1 MSEKEQEQIFL
12 VSGICCADC
21 AKNFESELNDIDTIK
36 SADLNIL
43 TGKLKID
50 GQIELTE
57 LRKLGQKEN
66 YQIDYYNN
74 QVLAVPKKYYHAK
87 EFLVMVL
94 AGTLLLLAIVFE
106 KMQIGGQ
113 LSVGLYLLAIISGG
127 WNNFKKGFYSLQQK
141 KLNMSVLMSVAIIG
155 ACIIGQYEE
164 GATVA
169 FLYAIS
175 ELLENWSTEKARQSI
190 RNLMDLTPAKAI
202 VKRGREMVE
211 LLVGDVNVGD
221 IILIKPGAKIPL
233 DGSVVSGESAVD
245 EAHISGEAL
254 PRDKKIGADVFAGSI
269 NTYGFLEVV
278 VNKLAQDSTIAK
290 IINLVENAQS
300 QKSPMQKF
308 IEKFA
313 EIYTPVVMVLA
324 VMVGVIPPLL
334 YDGDYIGWLYRAL
347 ALLVVACPCAL
358 VISTPIAVVSAI
370 AQAAKNGVL
379 IKGGIHL
386 EGLADINA
394 IAFDKTGT
402 ITKGEPK
409 VQNVISLS
417 NIGENDILQ
426 IAASLESLSEH
437 HLARAI
443 TADSK
448 DKQINLENVY
458 NFIAIPGQ
466 GVKGVIKGQEYL
478 VGNTKLFN
486 NISPEINQLEQ
497 QGYSVIIVGTA
508 TTILGVITI
517 SDYLKDNIKTVIKRF
532 LQKNIAVSM
541 LTGDNSAVAT
551 LVATESGIKEFFANL
566 LPEEK
571 MLVIKKMKESKKVAM
586 VGDGINDAPAL
597 ALADVGIAMGKNGT
611 AVALETADIVLMK
624 DDIAK
629 LDYVMELSK
638 QTKNI
643 IKQNITFALLIK
655 FFAIISVFPGYLTLW
670 LAILADMGATVI
682 VTLNSMRL
690 LKKASNI

>member
-175 ELLENWSTEKARQSI
+175 ELLENWSTEKSRQSI

-269 NTYGFLEVV
+269 NTYGFLEVA

-324 VMVGVIPPLL
+324 VIVGVIPPLL

-409 VQNVISLS
+409 VQSVISLS

-517 SDYLKDNIKTVIKRF
+517 SDYLKDNIKPVIKRL

-541 LTGDNSAVAT
+541 LTGDNSAVAK

-597 ALADVGIAMGKNGT
+597 AIADIGIAMGKKGT
-611 AVALETADIVLMK
+611 AVALETADVVLMK

-655 FFAIISVFPGYLTLW
+655 FLAIISVFPGYLTLW

>member
-175 ELLENWSTEKARQSI
+175 ELLENWSTEKSRQSI

-269 NTYGFLEVV
+269 NTYGFLEVA

-409 VQNVISLS
+409 VQSVISLS

-517 SDYLKDNIKTVIKRF
+517 SDYLKDNIKPVIKRL

-597 ALADVGIAMGKNGT
+597 AIADIGIAMGKKGT
-611 AVALETADIVLMK
+611 AVALETADVVLMK

-638 QTKNI
+638 RTKNI

-655 FFAIISVFPGYLTLW
+655 FLAIISVFPGYLTLW

>member
-1 MSEKEQEQIFL
+1 
-12 VSGICCADC
+12 
-21 AKNFESELNDIDTIK
+21 
-36 SADLNIL
+36 
-43 TGKLKID
+43 
-50 GQIELTE
+50 
-57 LRKLGQKEN
+57 
-66 YQIDYYNN
+66 
-74 QVLAVPKKYYHAK
+74 
-87 EFLVMVL
+87 MVL

-269 NTYGFLEVV
+269 NTYGFLEVA

-597 ALADVGIAMGKNGT
+597 AIADIGIAMGKKGT
-611 AVALETADIVLMK
+611 AVALETADVVLMK

-638 QTKNI
+638 RTKNI

-655 FFAIISVFPGYLTLW
+655 FLAIISIFPGYLTLW

-690 LKKASNI
+690 LKKT

>member
-175 ELLENWSTEKARQSI
+175 ELLENWSTEKSRQSI

-269 NTYGFLEVV
+269 NTYGFLEVA

-409 VQNVISLS
+409 VQSVISLS

-517 SDYLKDNIKTVIKRF
+517 SDYLKDNIKPVIKRL

-541 LTGDNSAVAT
+541 LTGDNSAVAK

-571 MLVIKKMKESKKVAM
+571 ILVIKKMKESKKVAM

-597 ALADVGIAMGKNGT
+597 AIADIGIAMGKKGT
-611 AVALETADIVLMK
+611 AVALETADVVLMK

-629 LDYVMELSK
+629 LDYVIELSK
-638 QTKNI
+638 RTKNI

-655 FFAIISVFPGYLTLW
+655 FLAIISVFPGYLTLW

-690 LKKASNI
+690 LKKT

>member
-175 ELLENWSTEKARQSI
+175 ELLENWSTEKSRQSI

-269 NTYGFLEVV
+269 NTYGFLEVA

-409 VQNVISLS
+409 VQNVMRLS

-517 SDYLKDNIKTVIKRF
+517 SDYLKDNIKPVIKRL

-597 ALADVGIAMGKNGT
+597 AIADIGIAMGKKGT
-611 AVALETADIVLMK
+611 AVALETADVVLMK

-638 QTKNI
+638 RTKNI

-655 FFAIISVFPGYLTLW
+655 FLAIISVFPGYLTLW

>member
-269 NTYGFLEVV
+269 NTYGFLEVA

-517 SDYLKDNIKTVIKRF
+517 SDYLKDNIKPVIKRF

-597 ALADVGIAMGKNGT
+597 AIADIGIAMGKKGT
-611 AVALETADIVLMK
+611 AVALETADVVLMK

-638 QTKNI
+638 RTKNI

-655 FFAIISVFPGYLTLW
+655 FLAIISIFPGYLTLW

-690 LKKASNI
+690 LKKTSNI

>member
-175 ELLENWSTEKARQSI
+175 ELLENWSTEKSRQSI

-269 NTYGFLEVV
+269 NTYGFLEVA

-409 VQNVISLS
+409 VQSVISLS

-517 SDYLKDNIKTVIKRF
+517 SDYLKDNIKPVIKRL

-597 ALADVGIAMGKNGT
+597 AIADIGIAMGKKGT
-611 AVALETADIVLMK
+611 AVALETADVVLMK

-655 FFAIISVFPGYLTLW
+655 FLAIISVFPGYLTLW

-690 LKKASNI
+690 LKKT

>member
-175 ELLENWSTEKARQSI
+175 ELLENWSTEKSRQSI

-269 NTYGFLEVV
+269 NTYGFLEVA

-409 VQNVISLS
+409 VQRVISLS

-597 ALADVGIAMGKNGT
+597 AIADIGIAMGKKGT
-611 AVALETADIVLMK
+611 AVALETADVVLMK

-629 LDYVMELSK
+629 LDYVIELSK

-655 FFAIISVFPGYLTLW
+655 FLAIISVFPGYLTLW

-690 LKKASNI
+690 LKKT

>member
-175 ELLENWSTEKARQSI
+175 ELLENWSTEKSRQSI

-269 NTYGFLEVV
+269 NTYGFLEVA

-324 VMVGVIPPLL
+324 VIVGVIPPLL

-517 SDYLKDNIKTVIKRF
+517 SDYLKDNIKPVIKRL

-597 ALADVGIAMGKNGT
+597 AIADIGIAMGKKGT
-611 AVALETADIVLMK
+611 AVALETADVVLMK

-638 QTKNI
+638 RTKNI

-655 FFAIISVFPGYLTLW
+655 FLAIISIFPGYLTLW

>member
-175 ELLENWSTEKARQSI
+175 ELLENWSTEKSRQSI

-269 NTYGFLEVV
+269 NTYGFLEVA

-517 SDYLKDNIKTVIKRF
+517 SDYLKDNIKPVIKRL

-597 ALADVGIAMGKNGT
+597 AIADIGIAMGKKGT
-611 AVALETADIVLMK
+611 AVALETADVVLMK

-655 FFAIISVFPGYLTLW
+655 FLAIISVFPGYLTLW

-690 LKKASNI
+690 LKKTSNI

>member
-175 ELLENWSTEKARQSI
+175 ELLENWSTEKSRQSI

-269 NTYGFLEVV
+269 NTYGFLEVA

-517 SDYLKDNIKTVIKRF
+517 SDYLKDNIKPVIKRL

-541 LTGDNSAVAT
+541 LTGDNSAVAK

-597 ALADVGIAMGKNGT
+597 AIADIGIAMGKKGT
-611 AVALETADIVLMK
+611 AVALETADVVLMK

-638 QTKNI
+638 RTKNI

-655 FFAIISVFPGYLTLW
+655 FLAIISVFPGYLTLW

-690 LKKASNI
+690 LKKT

>member
-269 NTYGFLEVV
+269 NTYGFLEVA

-597 ALADVGIAMGKNGT
+597 AIADIGIAMGKKGT
-611 AVALETADIVLMK
+611 AVALETADVVLMK

-638 QTKNI
+638 RTKNI

-655 FFAIISVFPGYLTLW
+655 FLAIISIFPGYLTLW

>member
-175 ELLENWSTEKARQSI
+175 ELLENWSTEKSRQSI

-269 NTYGFLEVV
+269 NTYGFLEVA

-324 VMVGVIPPLL
+324 VIVGVIPPLL

-517 SDYLKDNIKTVIKRF
+517 SDYLKDNIKPVIKRL

-597 ALADVGIAMGKNGT
+597 AIADIGIAMGKKGT

-655 FFAIISVFPGYLTLW
+655 FLAIISVFPGYLTLW

>member
-1 MSEKEQEQIFL
+1 
-12 VSGICCADC
+12 
-21 AKNFESELNDIDTIK
+21 
-36 SADLNIL
+36 
-43 TGKLKID
+43 
-50 GQIELTE
+50 
-57 LRKLGQKEN
+57 
-66 YQIDYYNN
+66 
-74 QVLAVPKKYYHAK
+74 
-87 EFLVMVL
+87 MVL

-175 ELLENWSTEKARQSI
+175 ELLENWSTEKSRQSI

-269 NTYGFLEVV
+269 NTYGFLEVA

-409 VQNVISLS
+409 VQRVISLS

-541 LTGDNSAVAT
+541 LTGDNSAVAK

-597 ALADVGIAMGKNGT
+597 AIADIGIAMGKKGT
-611 AVALETADIVLMK
+611 AVALETADVVLMK

-655 FFAIISVFPGYLTLW
+655 FLAIISVFPGYLTLW

-690 LKKASNI
+690 LKKT

>member
-190 RNLMDLTPAKAI
+190 RNLTDLTPAKAI

-254 PRDKKIGADVFAGSI
+254 PRDKKVGADVFAGSI

-597 ALADVGIAMGKNGT
+597 AIADIGIAMGKKGT
-611 AVALETADIVLMK
+611 AVALETADVVLMK

-638 QTKNI
+638 RTKNI

-655 FFAIISVFPGYLTLW
+655 FLAIISIFPGYLTLW

-690 LKKASNI
+690 LKKT

>member
-175 ELLENWSTEKARQSI
+175 ELLENWSTEKSRQSI

-269 NTYGFLEVV
+269 NTYGFLEVA

-409 VQNVISLS
+409 VQSVISLS

-517 SDYLKDNIKTVIKRF
+517 SDYLKDNIKPVIKRF

-541 LTGDNSAVAT
+541 LTGDNSAVAK

-597 ALADVGIAMGKNGT
+597 AIADIGIAMGKKGT
-611 AVALETADIVLMK
+611 AVALETADVVLMK

-655 FFAIISVFPGYLTLW
+655 FLAIISVFPGYLTLW

>member
-175 ELLENWSTEKARQSI
+175 ELLENWSTEKSRQSI

-269 NTYGFLEVV
+269 NTYGFLEVA

-517 SDYLKDNIKTVIKRF
+517 SDYLKDNIKPVIKRF

-541 LTGDNSAVAT
+541 LTGDNSAVAK

-597 ALADVGIAMGKNGT
+597 AIADIGIAMGKKGT
-611 AVALETADIVLMK
+611 AVALETADVVLMK

-655 FFAIISVFPGYLTLW
+655 FLAIISVFPGYLTLW

>member
-269 NTYGFLEVV
+269 NTYGFLEVA

-517 SDYLKDNIKTVIKRF
+517 SDYLKDNIKPVIKRL

-541 LTGDNSAVAT
+541 LTGDNSAVAK
-551 LVATESGIKEFFANL
+551 LGATESGSKEFFANL

-597 ALADVGIAMGKNGT
+597 AIADIGIAMGKKGT
-611 AVALETADIVLMK
+611 AVALETADVVLMK

-638 QTKNI
+638 RTKNI

-655 FFAIISVFPGYLTLW
+655 FLAIISIFPGYLTLW

>member
-175 ELLENWSTEKARQSI
+175 ELLENWSTEKSRQSI

-269 NTYGFLEVV
+269 NTYGFLEVA

-517 SDYLKDNIKTVIKRF
+517 SDYLKDNIKPVIKRF

>member
-74 QVLAVPKKYYHAK
+74 QVLAAPKKYYHAK

-269 NTYGFLEVV
+269 NTYGFLEVA

-517 SDYLKDNIKTVIKRF
+517 SDYLKDNIKTVIKRL

-597 ALADVGIAMGKNGT
+597 AIADIGIAMGKKGT
-611 AVALETADIVLMK
+611 AVALETADVVLMK

-638 QTKNI
+638 RTKNI

-655 FFAIISVFPGYLTLW
+655 FLAIISIFPGYLTLW

>member
-175 ELLENWSTEKARQSI
+175 ELLENWSTEKSRQSI

-269 NTYGFLEVV
+269 NTYGFLEVA

-409 VQNVISLS
+409 VQSVISLS

-517 SDYLKDNIKTVIKRF
+517 SDYLKDNIKPVIKRF

-597 ALADVGIAMGKNGT
+597 AIADIGIAMGKKGT
-611 AVALETADIVLMK
+611 AVALETADVVLMK

-655 FFAIISVFPGYLTLW
+655 FLAIISVFPGYLTLW

-690 LKKASNI
+690 LKKT

>member
-175 ELLENWSTEKARQSI
+175 ELLENWSTEKSRQSI

-269 NTYGFLEVV
+269 NTYGFLEVA

-409 VQNVISLS
+409 V
-417 NIGENDILQ
+417 
-426 IAASLESLSEH
+426 
-437 HLARAI
+437 
-443 TADSK
+443 
-448 DKQINLENVY
+448 
-458 NFIAIPGQ
+458 
-466 GVKGVIKGQEYL
+466 
-478 VGNTKLFN
+478 
-486 NISPEINQLEQ
+486 
-497 QGYSVIIVGTA
+497 
-508 TTILGVITI
+508 
-517 SDYLKDNIKTVIKRF
+517 
-532 LQKNIAVSM
+532 
-541 LTGDNSAVAT
+541 
-551 LVATESGIKEFFANL
+551 
-566 LPEEK
+566 
-571 MLVIKKMKESKKVAM
+571 
-586 VGDGINDAPAL
+586 
-597 ALADVGIAMGKNGT
+597 
-611 AVALETADIVLMK
+611 
-624 DDIAK
+624 
-629 LDYVMELSK
+629 
-638 QTKNI
+638 
-643 IKQNITFALLIK
+643 
-655 FFAIISVFPGYLTLW
+655 
-670 LAILADMGATVI
+670 
-682 VTLNSMRL
+682 
-690 LKKASNI
+690 

>member
-254 PRDKKIGADVFAGSI
+254 PRDKKVGADVFAGSI

-597 ALADVGIAMGKNGT
+597 AIADIGIAMGKKGT
-611 AVALETADIVLMK
+611 AVALETADVVLMK

-682 VTLNSMRL
+682 VTLNSLRL
-690 LKKASNI
+690 LKKT

>member
-106 KMQIGGQ
+106 KMQIGGP
-113 LSVGLYLLAIISGG
+113 LAVALYLLAIISGG

-175 ELLENWSTEKARQSI
+175 ELLENWSTEKSRQSI

-269 NTYGFLEVV
+269 NTYGFLEVA

-597 ALADVGIAMGKNGT
+597 AIADIGIAMGKKGT
-611 AVALETADIVLMK
+611 AVALETADVVLMK

-638 QTKNI
+638 RTKNI

-655 FFAIISVFPGYLTLW
+655 FLAIISIFPGYLTLW

-690 LKKASNI
+690 LKKT

>member
-175 ELLENWSTEKARQSI
+175 ELLENWSTEKSRQSI

-269 NTYGFLEVV
+269 NTYGFLEVA

-517 SDYLKDNIKTVIKRF
+517 SDYLKDNIKPVIKRF

-541 LTGDNSAVAT
+541 LTGDNSAVAK

-597 ALADVGIAMGKNGT
+597 AIADIGIAMGKKGT
-611 AVALETADIVLMK
+611 AVALETADVVLMK

-638 QTKNI
+638 RTKNI

-655 FFAIISVFPGYLTLW
+655 FLAIISVFPGYLTLW

-690 LKKASNI
+690 LKKT

>member
-175 ELLENWSTEKARQSI
+175 ELLENWSTEKSRQSI

-269 NTYGFLEVV
+269 NTYGFLEVA

-486 NISPEINQLEQ
+486 NISSEINQLEQ

-597 ALADVGIAMGKNGT
+597 AIADIGIAMGKKGT
-611 AVALETADIVLMK
+611 AVALETADVVLMK

-638 QTKNI
+638 RTKNI

-655 FFAIISVFPGYLTLW
+655 FLAIISVFPGYLTLW

-690 LKKASNI
+690 LKKT

>member
-175 ELLENWSTEKARQSI
+175 ELLENWSTEKSRQSI

-269 NTYGFLEVV
+269 NTYGFLEVA

-517 SDYLKDNIKTVIKRF
+517 SDYLKDNIKPVIKRF
-532 LQKNIAVSM
+532 LEKNIAVSM

-597 ALADVGIAMGKNGT
+597 AIADIGIAMGKKGT
-611 AVALETADIVLMK
+611 AVALETADVVLMK

-638 QTKNI
+638 RTKNI

-655 FFAIISVFPGYLTLW
+655 FLAIISVFPGYLTLW

>member
-74 QVLAVPKKYYHAK
+74 QVLAVPKKYYQSK

-175 ELLENWSTEKARQSI
+175 ELLENWSTEKSRQSI

-269 NTYGFLEVV
+269 NTYGFLEVA

-597 ALADVGIAMGKNGT
+597 AIADIGIAMGKKGT
-611 AVALETADIVLMK
+611 AVALETADVVLMK

-655 FFAIISVFPGYLTLW
+655 FLAIISVFPGYLTLW

>member
-175 ELLENWSTEKARQSI
+175 ELLENWSTEKSRQSI

-269 NTYGFLEVV
+269 NTYGFLEVA

-597 ALADVGIAMGKNGT
+597 AIADIGIAMGKKGT
-611 AVALETADIVLMK
+611 AVALETADVVLMK

-638 QTKNI
+638 RTKNI

-655 FFAIISVFPGYLTLW
+655 FLAIISVFPGYLTLW

-690 LKKASNI
+690 LKKTSNI

>member
-175 ELLENWSTEKARQSI
+175 ELLENWSTEKSRQSI

-269 NTYGFLEVV
+269 NTYGFLEVA

-300 QKSPMQKF
+300 QKSTMQKF

-402 ITKGEPK
+402 LTKGEPK
-409 VQNVISLS
+409 VQRVISLS

-517 SDYLKDNIKTVIKRF
+517 SDYLKDNIKPVIKRF

-597 ALADVGIAMGKNGT
+597 AIADIGIAMGKKGT
-611 AVALETADIVLMK
+611 AVALETADVVLMK

-638 QTKNI
+638 RTKNI

-655 FFAIISVFPGYLTLW
+655 FLAIISVFPGYLTLW

-690 LKKASNI
+690 LKKT

>member
-175 ELLENWSTEKARQSI
+175 ELLENWSTEKSRQSI

-269 NTYGFLEVV
+269 NTYGFLEVA

-409 VQNVISLS
+409 VQSVISLS

-517 SDYLKDNIKTVIKRF
+517 SDYLKDNIKPVIKRF

-597 ALADVGIAMGKNGT
+597 AIADIGIAMGKKGT
-611 AVALETADIVLMK
+611 AVALETADVVLMK

-655 FFAIISVFPGYLTLW
+655 FLAIISVFPGYLTLW

-690 LKKASNI
+690 LKKTSNI

>member
-175 ELLENWSTEKARQSI
+175 ELLENWSTEKSRQSI

-269 NTYGFLEVV
+269 NTYGFLEVA

-409 VQNVISLS
+409 VQRVISLS

-448 DKQINLENVY
+448 DKKINLENVY

-517 SDYLKDNIKTVIKRF
+517 SDYLKDNIKPVIKRF

-541 LTGDNSAVAT
+541 LTGDNSAVAK

-597 ALADVGIAMGKNGT
+597 AIADIGIAMGKKGT
-611 AVALETADIVLMK
+611 AVALETADVVLMK

-655 FFAIISVFPGYLTLW
+655 FLAIISVFPGYLTLW

-690 LKKASNI
+690 LKKT

>member
-175 ELLENWSTEKARQSI
+175 ELLENWSTEKSRQSI

-269 NTYGFLEVV
+269 NTYGFLEVA

-517 SDYLKDNIKTVIKRF
+517 SDYLKDNIKPVIKRF

-597 ALADVGIAMGKNGT
+597 AIADIGIAMGKKGT
-611 AVALETADIVLMK
+611 AVALETADVVLMK

-638 QTKNI
+638 RTKNI

-655 FFAIISVFPGYLTLW
+655 FLAIISVFPGYLTLW

>member
-175 ELLENWSTEKARQSI
+175 ELLENWSTEKSRQSI

-269 NTYGFLEVV
+269 NTYGFLEVA

-409 VQNVISLS
+409 VQSVISLS

-517 SDYLKDNIKTVIKRF
+517 SDYLKDNIKPVIKRL

-541 LTGDNSAVAT
+541 LTGDNSAVAK

-571 MLVIKKMKESKKVAM
+571 ILVIKKMKESKKVAM

-597 ALADVGIAMGKNGT
+597 AIADIGIAMGKKGT
-611 AVALETADIVLMK
+611 AVALETADVVLMK

-655 FFAIISVFPGYLTLW
+655 FLAIISVFPGYLTLW

-690 LKKASNI
+690 LKKT

>member
-74 QVLAVPKKYYHAK
+74 QVLAAPKKYYQSK

-94 AGTLLLLAIVFE
+94 AGFLLLLAIVFE

-113 LSVGLYLLAIISGG
+113 LSVGLYLLAIITGG

-254 PRDKKIGADVFAGSI
+254 PRDKKVGSDVFAGSI
-269 NTYGFLEVV
+269 NTYGFLEVA

-334 YDGDYIGWLYRAL
+334 YDGDYIGWIYRAL

-409 VQNVISLS
+409 VQHVISLS

-426 IAASLESLSEH
+426 IAASLEALSEH
-437 HLARAI
+437 HLAKAI

-448 DKQINLENVY
+448 DKRINLEKVY

-478 VGNTKLFN
+478 VGNNKLFN

-497 QGYSVIIVGTA
+497 HGYSVIIVGTA

>member
-175 ELLENWSTEKARQSI
+175 ELLENWSTEKSRQSI

-269 NTYGFLEVV
+269 NTYGFLEVA

-517 SDYLKDNIKTVIKRF
+517 SDYLKDNIKPVIKRF

-541 LTGDNSAVAT
+541 LTGDNSAVAK

-597 ALADVGIAMGKNGT
+597 AIADIGIAMGKKGT
-611 AVALETADIVLMK
+611 AVALETADVVLMK

-655 FFAIISVFPGYLTLW
+655 FLAIISVFPGYLTLW

-690 LKKASNI
+690 LKKT

>member
-175 ELLENWSTEKARQSI
+175 ELLENWSTEKSRQSI

-221 IILIKPGAKIPL
+221 VILIKPGAKIPL

-269 NTYGFLEVV
+269 NTYGFLEVA

-597 ALADVGIAMGKNGT
+597 AIADIGIAMGKKGT
-611 AVALETADIVLMK
+611 AVALETADVVLMK

-655 FFAIISVFPGYLTLW
+655 FLAIISVFPGYLTLW

>member
-269 NTYGFLEVV
+269 NTYGFLEVAA
-278 VNKLAQDSTIAK
+278 NKLAQDSTIAK

-597 ALADVGIAMGKNGT
+597 AIADIGIAMGKKGT
-611 AVALETADIVLMK
+611 AVALETADVVLMK

-638 QTKNI
+638 RTKNI

-655 FFAIISVFPGYLTLW
+655 FLAIISIFPGYLTLW

>member
-175 ELLENWSTEKARQSI
+175 ELLENWSTEKSRQSI

-269 NTYGFLEVV
+269 NTYGFLEVA

-448 DKQINLENVY
+448 DKKINLENVY

-517 SDYLKDNIKTVIKRF
+517 SDYLKDNIKPVIKRF

-597 ALADVGIAMGKNGT
+597 AIADIGIAMGKKGT
-611 AVALETADIVLMK
+611 AVALETADVVLMK

-629 LDYVMELSK
+629 LDYVIELSK

-655 FFAIISVFPGYLTLW
+655 FLAIISVFPGYLTLW

>member
-94 AGTLLLLAIVFE
+94 AGTLLLLAIIFE
-106 KMQIGGQ
+106 KMQIGGP

-269 NTYGFLEVV
+269 NTYGFLEVA

-597 ALADVGIAMGKNGT
+597 AIADIGIAMGKKGT
-611 AVALETADIVLMK
+611 AVALETADVVLMK

-638 QTKNI
+638 RTKNI